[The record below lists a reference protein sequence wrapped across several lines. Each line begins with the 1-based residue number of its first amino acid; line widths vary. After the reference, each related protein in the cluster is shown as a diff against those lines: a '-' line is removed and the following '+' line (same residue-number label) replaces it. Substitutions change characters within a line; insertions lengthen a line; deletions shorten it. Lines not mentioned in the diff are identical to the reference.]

1 MLLVYGRPLLDDS
14 INESAKPFIT
24 PDFFLPH
31 VNSRWWGWTHYAVA
45 IPGLPEPYRYLNIMT
60 FIGHAGILF
69 MDNDHLCAPD
79 ARNTATVLA
88 TTAYGE
94 AHHYEAYDTSTSCSF
109 EEDGSR
115 LAWGDDLA
123 ITNNFPIITI
133 TGRFSHMEIDLQIVV
148 SEQASWFSRVPIYDH
163 VCVLSSYRGT
173 IRDRRGTTQISGIG
187 SFEYARAISPQV
199 LQSTPIPPHLKIP
212 ADFFTYQIV
221 HLDEDTQLSLDCVT
235 ARGTIASKSAHLAG
249 RQGHVRVY
257 TDVDFE
263 VFEYKKSRVTDP
275 RGRTMRVPE
284 RLRWKVRD
292 AGVEIISIIAC
303 VDTPLRFGLC
313 RGYVGGYSFTG
324 EWLGEA
330 VKGSGY
336 LEWVDVSDSD

>member
-1 MLLVYGRPLLDDS
+1 MLLVYGKPLLDDF
-14 INESAKPFIT
+14 INESAKPFTT

-60 FIGHAGILF
+60 FIGHTGILL

-79 ARNTATVLA
+79 ARNTATVLT
-88 TTAYGE
+88 TTAFGE
-94 AHHYEAYDTSTSCSF
+94 AHHYEARDTSTSCSF

-115 LAWGDDLA
+115 LAWSDDLV
-123 ITNNFPIITI
+123 ITNDFPIITI
-133 TGRFSHMEIDLQIVV
+133 TGRFSHMMIDLQIVV

-163 VCVLSSYRGT
+163 VCMLSNYRGT
-173 IRDRRGTTQISGIG
+173 IRDSKGTTSISGIG
-187 SFEYARAISPQV
+187 SFEYARSISPQV
-199 LQSTPIPPHLKIP
+199 LQSTPIPPHLKFP

-221 HLDEDTQLSLDCVT
+221 HLDEDNQLSLDSVT

-263 VFEYKKSRVTDP
+263 ARQANGPLTRIPSRHDDGVSSYVTLI
-275 RGRTMRVPE
+275 V
-284 RLRWKVRD
+284 
-292 AGVEIISIIAC
+292 
-303 VDTPLRFGLC
+303 
-313 RGYVGGYSFTG
+313 SFSSPPKDDG
-324 EWLGEA
+324 P
-330 VKGSGY
+330 Y
-336 LEWVDVSDSD
+336 LETLRTHSSATSRKLISYTSCAMVSSVCLCARR